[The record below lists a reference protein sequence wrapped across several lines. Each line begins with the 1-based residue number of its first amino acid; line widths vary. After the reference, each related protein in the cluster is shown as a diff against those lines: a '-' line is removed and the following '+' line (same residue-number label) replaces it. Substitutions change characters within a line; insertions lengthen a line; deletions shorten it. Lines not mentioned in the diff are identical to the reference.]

1 MATHSSSGVLH
12 LTYIQ
17 SFSRLVPC
25 PHVSILFSD
34 AIHLINIGFHFLCC
48 FSLTFAQLLRILAW
62 SIQSSLIDFSQTSS
76 ATLTYFSQ
84 LYYRVYCWLYSIFR
98 ISFLRLHVC
107 FSLVCSFVQYS
118 PFSWQLPIFYESFMI
133 YFWIWKR
140 VLCNFA
146 FVCHYPI
153 SRQKL
158 PKLTDSSPNTW
169 LPCP

>member
-76 ATLTYFSQ
+76 ATLNLFFSVILSCVLLTVLNFQNIVSSFTRLFLSGLLLCAIFTIFLAIAYILWILHDIFLNLEESSMQFRFCVSLPYF
-84 LYYRVYCWLYSIFR
+84 
-98 ISFLRLHVC
+98 
-107 FSLVCSFVQYS
+107 
-118 PFSWQLPIFYESFMI
+118 
-133 YFWIWKR
+133 
-140 VLCNFA
+140 
-146 FVCHYPI
+146 
-153 SRQKL
+153 
-158 PKLTDSSPNTW
+158 
-169 LPCP
+169 